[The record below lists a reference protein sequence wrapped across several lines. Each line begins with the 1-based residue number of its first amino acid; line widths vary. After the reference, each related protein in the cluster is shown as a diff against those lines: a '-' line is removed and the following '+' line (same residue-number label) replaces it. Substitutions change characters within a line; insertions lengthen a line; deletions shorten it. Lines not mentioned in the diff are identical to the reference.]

1 MPYVSSTGMKILV
14 AASSTESSSLTLVLD
29 GHVLGS
35 ARKVEYLLPASMID

>member
-29 GHVLGS
+29 GHVLRS